1 MLHHIQVRRW
11 LAIAGIAATVAAAA
25 ACGSATSSR
34 DGKPASGAG
43 ASQYN
48 ADDAKS
54 GTTQRIGE
62 AIAPASDS
70 AEAPQTSASAPGDAG
85 GGGLPL
91 PSLLDRKMIMV
102 ATVNLSAENV
112 SGAFEDVANIAAGA
126 GGFVSSSSFG
136 HNGDR
141 ETASVTIRVPS
152 DRYQDALNRVRK
164 LGEVRDE
171 QASSNDVTEE
181 YTDLQSRLRN
191 LKATEEQYIGF
202 LARATDI
209 GQVLQ
214 VQDRLNQ
221 TRAEIE
227 QVQGRINLVEHQTDL
242 ATITVHLDPPAVPAP
257 KPSTGGR
264 GPLDAAAD
272 AFQASLD
279 VLLGVATVA
288 LAVAAFSWWLVPLI
302 VLGWLLGRR
311 QLRGWAR

>member
-11 LAIAGIAATVAAAA
+11 LAVAGIAATVAAAA
-25 ACGSATSSR
+25 ACGATSSR
-34 DGKPASGAG
+34 DSKPAAGAGTAQYYANDGGKSGA
-43 ASQYN
+43 
-48 ADDAKS
+48 
-54 GTTQRIGE
+54 TLRTGE
-62 AIAPASDS
+62 AAAPGSDAAAAPQSAPA
-70 AEAPQTSASAPGDAG
+70 GDTG
-85 GGGLPL
+85 GGGALSL
-91 PSLLDRKMIMV
+91 PSVLDRKMIMV
-102 ATVNLSAENV
+102 ATVNVTSDNIA
-112 SGAFEDVANIAAGA
+112 GAFEDVANIAAGA

-141 ETASVTIRVPS
+141 ETASVTMRVPS
-152 DRYQDALNRVRK
+152 ERYQDALNRVRK
-164 LGEVRDE
+164 LGEVQNE
-171 QASSNDVTEE
+171 QSSSNDVTEE

-242 ATITVHLDPPAVPAP
+242 ATITVHLDPPAVSTA
-257 KPSTGGR
+257 KPSTGSP
-264 GPLDAAAD
+264 GPLEAAAD

-279 VLLGVATVA
+279 VLLGIATVG
-288 LAVAAFSWWLVPLI
+288 LAIAAFSWWLAPLI
-302 VLGWLLGRR
+302 VLAWVLGRR
-311 QLRGWAR
+311 QLRGSAR